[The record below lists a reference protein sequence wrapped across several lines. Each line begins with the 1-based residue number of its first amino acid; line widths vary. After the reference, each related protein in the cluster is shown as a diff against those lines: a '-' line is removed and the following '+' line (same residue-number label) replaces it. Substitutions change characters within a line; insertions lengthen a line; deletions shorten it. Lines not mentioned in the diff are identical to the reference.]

1 MHNLL
6 ASGDFFDH
14 GQGHAVSLSASG
26 DQVSQDLDPS
36 LPPTPCSSGPSS
48 GQPGIWFCPWTPF
61 WEATFGDNSGATA
74 VSCLSSSGS
83 RSNNLK
89 FNSPKQRTPNL
100 EPPLLVY
107 GVQSQAGI
115 PPILPR
121 QWKTNNHFEAGPGS
135 CSPYRKLKAKPSISQ
150 SNALPL
156 SDSAVSV
163 RNLKIQI
170 LALPN
175 IPAAKE
181 RILLLRGHS
190 LFGKMLVI
198 PIARVF
204 FQSCQEMSTAMAA
217 GATEHRQNTVLCLW
231 VSLTWLHSSPWSVL
245 LDSGQKD
252 EMWLSCWDALHRLE
266 APVPLCF
273 FYCHLISFPP
283 FSEVQRRSLL
293 HTREADKVL
302 KGLQTFIFLVL
313 RAKPGSVRKLLPR
326 CKAALS
332 TLKKTQPLSKFP

>member
-175 IPAAKE
+175 TPAAKQ

-217 GATEHRQNTVLCLW
+217 GALSTDRTLCSACGLAWHGSIPPLGQCCWIQGRRMRCDSHTEMLCIGW
-231 VSLTWLHSSPWSVL
+231 
-245 LDSGQKD
+245 
-252 EMWLSCWDALHRLE
+252 
-266 APVPLCF
+266 
-273 FYCHLISFPP
+273 
-283 FSEVQRRSLL
+283 
-293 HTREADKVL
+293 
-302 KGLQTFIFLVL
+302 
-313 RAKPGSVRKLLPR
+313 KLLSL
-326 CKAALS
+326 CAFS
-332 TLKKTQPLSKFP
+332 TVT